1 MKLDVETQKATIVAS
16 LKTWIGNGALVVVEG
31 EDEQRKKRSFVEVG
45 SAE

>member
-1 MKLDVETQKATIVAS
+1 

-45 SAE
+45 LVAE